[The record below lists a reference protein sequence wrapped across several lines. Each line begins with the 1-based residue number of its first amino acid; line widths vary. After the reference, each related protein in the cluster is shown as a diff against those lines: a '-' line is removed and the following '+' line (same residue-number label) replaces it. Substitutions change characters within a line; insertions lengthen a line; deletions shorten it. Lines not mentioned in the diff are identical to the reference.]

1 MSGFWFALLAA
12 LAWGIAPIFAK
23 LGLSEG
29 QMSGPNA
36 VIVRFTGAMLAFLV
50 FMLVVGRQTQWGGI
64 MTLPGRA
71 IIYLFIEGI
80 FGALLGHFAYYE
92 AMRTWETSRVVGV
105 TGAFP
110 VITAVLALLFLGE
123 SLTWGKALG
132 ITLITSGVIL
142 LKIY

>member
-23 LGLSEG
+23 LGLTEG

-36 VIVRFTGAMLAFLV
+36 VIVRFTGAMLAFLA

-64 MTLPGRA
+64 LTLPGRS
-71 IIYLFIEGI
+71 IVYLFIEGI

-92 AMRTWETSRVVGV
+92 AMRNWEASRVIGV
-105 TGAFP
+105 TGCAP
-110 VITAVLALLFLGE
+110 AVTVILAVMLLGD
-123 SLTWGKALG
+123 SVTWGKVAG
-132 ITLITSGVIL
+132 IIMIVGGVVL
-142 LKIY
+142 MKLY